1 MYRET
6 APRWRSLAAAVLAL
20 IALAVATGPV
30 RAQDRAVMSSPE
42 LQWKEDHISALA
54 SAKAA
59 GRPMLLYLYT
69 RQAYSCRDMEQIT
82 FRTPA
87 IVGDMKNF
95 ELAAVNVTQN
105 PDLQRSLQIVKVPT
119 VVFFAPTGS
128 ELFRA
133 IGYKPPNEF
142 PDYLKAIPRTPVAA
156 STGGKAPAA
165 GAVPEF
171 KATYDPSMLV
181 LQQRPGTSRVRFQL
195 EAPSAYIV
203 AIMGEF
209 NDWKQDTLPMNRDS
223 SGVWYIDL
231 YLSNGLYHY
240 QFFVDGK
247 AVIDPNARFSKYIHE
262 LKSKAS
268 TVIVGPMPGPE
279 VGPRQADG
287 THPVV
292 FNYYNRD
299 ATKVMFHADFDNFDE
314 HPMFPRGDGNWG
326 ILFNLPPGTYEYFYN
341 VNDTWVTDDRNPIG
355 GKRGGSSLIIDP

>member
-1 MYRET
+1 MI
-6 APRWRSLAAAVLAL
+6 AAAALAL
-20 IALAVATGPV
+20 LALALAPMGAP
-30 RAQDRAVMSSPE
+30 AQDRAVMSSAE
-42 LQWKEDHISALA
+42 LQWKEDPNAALA
-54 SAKAA
+54 SSKAS
-59 GRPMLLYLYT
+59 GRPLLLYIYT
-69 RQAYSCRDMEQIT
+69 RQAYACRDMEQIT

-95 ELAAVNVTQN
+95 ELAAVNISSN
-105 PDLQRSLQIVKVPT
+105 PDLQRSMQIVKVPT
-119 VVFFAPTGS
+119 VVFYSPAGN

-142 PDYLKAIPRTPVAA
+142 PDYLKAIPRT
-156 STGGKAPAA
+156 AA
-165 GAVPEF
+165 GAGGTAAGGGGNLAVI
-171 KATYDPSMLV
+171 KATYDPSILV
-181 LQQRPGTSRVRFQL
+181 LQQRPGTSKVRFQI

-209 NDWKQDTLPMNRDS
+209 NDWKQDSLPMNRDA
-223 SGVWYIDL
+223 SGMWYIDL

-240 QFFVDGK
+240 QFFIDGK
-247 AVIDPNARFSKYIHE
+247 KLIDPNARFSKFIHE
-262 LKSKAS
+262 LGSKAS

-279 VGPRQADG
+279 VGARQADG

-299 ATKVMFHADFDNFDE
+299 AQKVSFVADFDDYAE

-326 ILFNLPPGTYEYFYN
+326 ILFNLPPGTYEYWYN